1 MFVVPDVRTR
11 GACSL
16 ACRTDRTCDG
26 WAFHLENRNCY
37 ATFGDPNVTWVLDI
51 SFSGEY
57 SAVRDSEN
65 TLRNCATLD
74 EMGGYFYGI
83 AGFQT
88 FTGMHIFN
96 NGGGFKFSRDMGYYD
111 IYEPHMEHCA
121 EFCNLLELGVNTGVS
136 LAVWSTFFPQGRV
149 VGVDISFSQWHGM
162 SRESLLGAM
171 GANASGLVEILEL
184 DYLTADEADLRAL
197 GGFDIIVD
205 DGDHRAESQ
214 IRAFERLFPIL
225 ESGGVYII
233 EDVHRDERSRRVFDY
248 VAELEAKFVRLVDFR
263 SPTLYA
269 RKTSM
274 DAHRYEM
281 QDMDWRYHI
290 SSVHTY
296 AHCIVIKKSVTC
308 ITRESSRS
316 GSETV
321 QEPCRF
327 SRTR

>member
-1 MFVVPDVRTR
+1 MLFIRHKWK
-11 GACSL
+11 GARR
-16 ACRTDRTCDG
+16 AR
-26 WAFHLENRNCY
+26 A
-37 ATFGDPNVTWVLDI
+37 VLVFDDF
-51 SFSGEY
+51 FSGFRAKFQKIVTCAAF
-57 SAVRDSEN
+57 SIKFAKTNQKFAEN
-65 TLRNCATLD
+65 
-74 EMGGYFYGI
+74 
-83 AGFQT
+83 
-88 FTGMHIFN
+88 
-96 NGGGFKFSRDMGYYD
+96 S
-111 IYEPHMEHCA
+111 
-121 EFCNLLELGVNTGVS
+121 EFCENY
-136 LAVWSTFFPQGRV
+136 
-149 VGVDISFSQWHGM
+149 
-162 SRESLLGAM
+162 SLL
-171 GANASGLVEILEL
+171 
-184 DYLTADEADLRAL
+184 
-197 GGFDIIVD
+197 FKII
-205 DGDHRAESQ
+205 HWCPQ
-214 IRAFERLFPIL
+214 
-225 ESGGVYII
+225 VYII

-248 VAELEAKFVRLVDFR
+248 VTELEAKFVRLVDFR